1 MIILYSILL
10 SVNQAISVYH
20 IFMDLSSRWETIG
33 SARAYVLY
41 LPPYSP
47 DMNPIEMMWSK
58 IKSLLRKWKARS
70 SETLNQFIEEAFLT
84 ITTENIDQMS
94 SMCISNWL
102 HHTFCQYLFKK
113 IYDIFTKTVARSFLV
128 PATVLLFLS
137 LMTLH

>member
-70 SETLNQFIEEAFLT
+70 SETLNQFIEKAFLT

-94 SMCISNWL
+94 SMCISN
-102 HHTFCQYLFKK
+102 
-113 IYDIFTKTVARSFLV
+113 
-128 PATVLLFLS
+128 
-137 LMTLH
+137 